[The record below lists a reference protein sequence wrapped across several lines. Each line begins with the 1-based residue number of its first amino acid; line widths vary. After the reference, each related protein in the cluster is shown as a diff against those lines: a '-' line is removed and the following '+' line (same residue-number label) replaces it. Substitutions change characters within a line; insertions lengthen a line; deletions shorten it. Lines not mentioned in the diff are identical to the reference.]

1 MSPQYPRIT
10 ISDTSAYEPA
20 LITAI
25 LQFAG
30 IRTEEVDLSVETSD
44 IILSA
49 MHVGAHEVPREPVAE
64 PVPGFRL
71 KDPVF
76 PASVVRERP
85 CVELPRYVQRP
96 FGSEPDLY
104 SQIRI
109 QESVCQDIALGSHSL
124 GFDILRNTGDG
135 DCQQDEHS
143 FYNSIIHTLN
153 YCVTDFTVCPSTDI
167 RKDSCGVLAFSA

>member
-49 MHVGAHEVPREPVAE
+49 MHVGTHEVPREPVAE

-153 YCVTDFTVCPSTDI
+153 H
-167 RKDSCGVLAFSA
+167 